1 MRWRTGDGQPVLAR
15 RLVDGADGSL
25 RAVDLPHRPAPASIH
40 LVSSD
45 ESDAWQ
51 SIGSLTRLVVT
62 GIEVRDAV

>member
-1 MRWRTGDGQPVLAR
+1 MSAR
-15 RLVDGADGSL
+15 FALRGADGAQ
-25 RAVDLPHRPAPASIH
+25 RIVDLPRRSAPASIH

-45 ESDAWQ
+45 DSDAWQ